1 MIRIN
6 QLRQYVIRPALHK
19 LKLYSEAA
27 EELLVGTA
35 LQETLAG
42 TYLEQL
48 GKGIQARGLY
58 QMEENTFYRLCGWYK
73 QHRPDYLSKIIKTL
87 GYNELPHI
95 DRLITDLEFA
105 TMMARLL
112 YYHINSPL
120 PAATDID
127 GLASYWKRY
136 YNTIHGR
143 GKVSEFI
150 EKYNRYAKDS

>member
-19 LKLYSEAA
+19 LELYSEAA

-35 LQETLAG
+35 LQESLAG

-48 GKGIQARGLY
+48 GEGIQARGLF
-58 QMEENTFYRLCGWYK
+58 QMEENTFYKLHAWYK
-73 QHRPDYLSKIIKTL
+73 NRKPMYLERVIKTL
-87 GYNELPHI
+87 GYKDFPHI

-105 TMMARLL
+105 AMMARLL
-112 YYHINSPL
+112 YFHISTAL
-120 PAATDID
+120 PEATDIN
-127 GLASYWKRY
+127 GLASYWKKY

-143 GKVSEFI
+143 GKISEFI